1 MLIVLIS
8 GLMLIFYYPG
18 TIGSKQNNSNYGSG
32 DFTLDMYGWEKSGKQ
47 IAAYIESQHLKT
59 LPIYS
64 HQWFPAAHLDEYL
77 SRKSGNVLFAVGSVE
92 QIHQYK
98 WINARRGGL
107 PQSDSALFVV
117 PTNYFRDPVQL
128 YGDTFYS
135 IQLLKKF
142 PQYRGGRLTRYFN
155 LYLMRQRKRHS
166 F

>member
-1 MLIVLIS
+1 M
-8 GLMLIFYYPG
+8 
-18 TIGSKQNNSNYGSG
+18 
-32 DFTLDMYGWEKSGKQ
+32 
-47 IAAYIESQHLKT
+47 
-59 LPIYS
+59 YS

-77 SRKSGNVLFAVGSVE
+77 TRKTGNTLYAVGSIE

-107 PQSDSALFVV
+107 PLSDSALFVV

-128 YGDTFYS
+128 YGGTFKS

-155 LYLMRQRKRHS
+155 LYLMCQRKGHS